1 MVAKFEMA
9 HLNKNLLAA
18 INIKTT
24 GLSFEEHEI
33 YELAIIPIN
42 ASFERDQERKWLDL
56 KIRPDRINKVDW
68 KGAEKIQNAHRVKDA
83 IETGLERE
91 TAQEILRHWFE
102 GQNLG
107 SKLIAPVAHHFSFI
121 SRFMRMWL
129 GDLLYESYFN
139 DFELRDTMVIAK
151 HMNDMSDYR
160 AEPEFPYAKTNLVYL
175 ANLLKINHNYGKQ
188 RTALADA
195 ATVVD
200 VYRGQMQHLNK
211 RMIFT

>member
-1 MVAKFEMA
+1 MVAKFSLA
-9 HLNKNLLAA
+9 HLNKNLLCA

-24 GLSFEEHEI
+24 GLSFELHEI

-42 ASFERDQERKWLDL
+42 AKFERDQDRKWLDL
-56 KIRPDRINKVDW
+56 KIRPERVNKIDW
-68 KGAEKIQNAHRVKDA
+68 TGAEKMANAHRVKDA
-83 IETGLERE
+83 IDTGLDRE
-91 TAQEILRHWFE
+91 TAQEILRIWVE
-102 GQNLG
+102 RQGLG
-107 SKLIAPVAHHFSFI
+107 KKGIAPVAHHFSFI

-139 DFELRDTMVIAK
+139 DMELRDTMVVAK
-151 HMNDMSDYR
+151 HMNDMSDFR

-175 ANLLKINHNYGKQ
+175 ANLLKIDHNYGKQ

-200 VYRGQMQHLNK
+200 VYRKQMYALNK